1 MHSEKLLDHFENPRN
16 VGELPAP
23 ARVVEV
29 MNPVCGDILRLS
41 VRWEDDLAA
50 EVRYKARGCTACL
63 GAGSILTELIA
74 GQPRAQ
80 IRAINRAAVDDAVGG
95 LRAESKH
102 VAVLCEDAVRA
113 LLAL

>member
-1 MHSEKLLDHFENPRN
+1 MHSEKLLDHFQNPRH

-23 ARVVEV
+23 ARTVEV

-41 VRWEDDLAA
+41 VRWEGDVAA
-50 EVRYKARGCTACL
+50 EVGYKARGCTAAI

-74 GQPRAQ
+74 GRGRGEISALDAQ
-80 IRAINRAAVDDAVGG
+80 AIDEAAGG

-102 VAVLCEDAVRA
+102 AAVLCADALRA
-113 LLAL
+113 LLKA